1 MDYFSF
7 LGLGGKEGY
16 KEVGF
21 SYGNDLFFTKFVQ
34 EFVLKKSKNEIN
46 RMFVFFTEESW
57 EKYGSEF
64 KEMIEKYDVDFQK
77 KIINQNI
84 SSEEFIEILKD
95 EIKSEEIVIGI
106 THSFRNM
113 TIKFLF
119 MLRYIEKSKG
129 VNIKHIYYGKLDKN
143 AEESTLEDFVVDYR
157 NQELGEALSL
167 FENTLF
173 IDTNVIKKLKTKDR
187 KLINLVS
194 NMSSMNL
201 KTETS
206 DLEGSLKSC
215 KNICDACISII
226 RDETKN
232 YIIIEPFV
240 RSIYEKFKVINK
252 ERNDC
257 YKSIKL
263 IELFILHRRTQ
274 AAITFIDQ
282 LFRNEIINCCVKDR
296 IVANNKEHNY
306 LLSQRILYGINYLN
320 INDSRN
326 DNNIVG
332 FDQYIEIGV
341 DIKNIVRNNAST
353 INEFYSEVRNKV
365 NHGQA
370 VDINK
375 ANTLNESMLRVIKVI
390 HERGGKNG

>member
-16 KEVGF
+16 KKVGF
-21 SYGNDLFFTKFVQ
+21 SYENDLFFTKFVQ

-46 RMFVFFTEESW
+46 RMFFFFTEESW
-57 EKYGSEF
+57 EKYGFEF
-64 KEMIEKYDVDFQK
+64 NEMVKKYDVEFQK
-77 KIINQNI
+77 KIISQNI
-84 SSEEFIEILKD
+84 SSEEFIEVLKE
-95 EIKSEEIVIGI
+95 EIKSEEIVIDI
-106 THSFRNM
+106 THSFRNI

-143 AEESTLEDFVVDYR
+143 AEESILEDFVVDYR

-173 IDTNVIKKLKTKDR
+173 IDVNVIKKLKTKDR

-201 KTETS
+201 KMETS

-226 RDETKN
+226 RDKTKN

-240 RSIYEKFKVINK
+240 RSIYKKFKVINK

-296 IVANNKEHNY
+296 VFANNKEHNY

-326 DNNIVG
+326 DNNITG
-332 FDQYIEIGV
+332 FDQYIEIDV
-341 DIKNIVRNNAST
+341 DIKNIVKNNAST

-375 ANTLNESMLRVIKVI
+375 ANTLNGSMLKVIKVI

>member
-1 MDYFSF
+1 
-7 LGLGGKEGY
+7 
-16 KEVGF
+16 
-21 SYGNDLFFTKFVQ
+21 
-34 EFVLKKSKNEIN
+34 
-46 RMFVFFTEESW
+46 
-57 EKYGSEF
+57 
-64 KEMIEKYDVDFQK
+64 
-77 KIINQNI
+77 
-84 SSEEFIEILKD
+84 
-95 EIKSEEIVIGI
+95 
-106 THSFRNM
+106 
-113 TIKFLF
+113 
-119 MLRYIEKSKG
+119 
-129 VNIKHIYYGKLDKN
+129 
-143 AEESTLEDFVVDYR
+143 
-157 NQELGEALSL
+157 
-167 FENTLF
+167 
-173 IDTNVIKKLKTKDR
+173 
-187 KLINLVS
+187 
-194 NMSSMNL
+194 MSSMNL
-201 KTETS
+201 KMETS

-296 IVANNKEHNY
+296 VFANNKEHNY

-326 DNNIVG
+326 DNNITG
-332 FDQYIEIGV
+332 FDQHIEIDV
-341 DIKNIVRNNAST
+341 DIKNIVKNNAST

-375 ANTLNESMLRVIKVI
+375 ANTLNGSMLKVIKVI